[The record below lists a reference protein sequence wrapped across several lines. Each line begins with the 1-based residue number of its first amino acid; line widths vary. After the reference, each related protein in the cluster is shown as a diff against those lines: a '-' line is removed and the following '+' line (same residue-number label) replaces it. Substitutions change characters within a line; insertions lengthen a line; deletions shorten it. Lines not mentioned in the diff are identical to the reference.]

1 MQKIY
6 IFDAV
11 NYLFRSYYAIG
22 PMLNDKGQSTSA
34 LFGFI
39 RSVQKLIRDFA
50 PTHFV
55 CVFDGP
61 DNKKARQAVYAEY
74 KMHRK
79 GAPEDLFPQFEL
91 AYNYCALA
99 GIPTLC
105 IEGVEADDTMATIA
119 LWAEKKGS
127 KAYLCTADKDLM
139 QLVNDN
145 ILMLQVHKENLII
158 DAAKVEE
165 NFGVRPD
172 QMLDLL
178 AIMGDASDNIP
189 GLEGFG
195 PKTAA
200 SLLQEF
206 GTLDY
211 ILAHPEKV
219 KGEKKQETLRTQ
231 QKEALMSRELATLN
245 TRVEIP
251 HDEEYYRLK
260 ETEKQPLTDF
270 FQEMKFNSLIREMS
284 APKKEPAAP
293 AVEAPQIK
301 CKAALHRDPSEFVN
315 FGGPQS
321 GPDVINREEGDIAS
335 IPPTNDQSQM
345 GRYDGP
351 KNSQNLRDRDVDLE
365 KHDYHL
371 VDTEADLQKLFERLS
386 QEKEVGL
393 DTETT
398 DISPLLAHLVGIGF
412 AVEPGEAWYVPVN
425 GELGK
430 KRVIEA
436 LRHFFTNA
444 KCGFYGHNF
453 KYDYHILQN
462 IGLPVHKI
470 SFDTILASYLLEPQ
484 NRRHGLDDLTLDK
497 FKKVKIPLESLI
509 GKGKKEISMR
519 DVPIEKVKEYCC
531 EDIDYT
537 TRLKEIFQVELK
549 ERKLD
554 NLLYD
559 IELPL
564 LPILAEMERTGI
576 YLDVEELKLE
586 NERLTR
592 ELSQVKKLIF
602 EHSGEEF
609 NLNSPKQLS
618 EVLYQK
624 LGLKSSSASTSADVL
639 EEISDDHPIV
649 REILNYR
656 TLEKLRSTYAEAL
669 PHAVNPVTGRI
680 HCSFKQSV
688 AATGRLSC
696 QDPNLQ
702 NIPTH
707 SAIRGCFKPKEGFS
721 FLGADYSQIEL
732 RLLAHF
738 SQDPELTRAF
748 NTGRDI
754 HVHTASLIFSVP
766 ESEVTSHMRKAAKTV
781 NFGIVYG
788 QTAFGL
794 SKQLGIPVREA
805 AEFIKRYFERYPGV
819 QQYLEHCRAEVR
831 KVGYSITL
839 TGRKRPI
846 PEIHNKNPAIR
857 SAAERLAINTPL
869 QGTAADLIKI
879 AMIEIDRAIHE
890 RKLEGKMILQIHD
903 ELIFEIPDREI
914 PIFEKLVKE
923 KMEQVL
929 KLNVPIEVHMAVGK
943 NWAEC

>member
-1 MQKIY
+1 MEKIY

-105 IEGVEADDTMATIA
+105 IEGVEADDTMATVA
-119 LWAEKKGS
+119 VWAEKIGS
-127 KAYLCTADKDLM
+127 KAFLCTADKDLM

-200 SLLQEF
+200 SLLKEF

-245 TRVEIP
+245 THVEIP
-251 HDEEYYRLK
+251 HDEEFYRLK
-260 ETEKQPLTDF
+260 ETDKQPLTDF

-284 APKKEPAAP
+284 APKKEPAAL
-293 AVEAPQIK
+293 AVEPPQIK
-301 CKAALHRDPSEFVN
+301 CKAALH
-315 FGGPQS
+315 
-321 GPDVINREEGDIAS
+321 
-335 IPPTNDQSQM
+335 
-345 GRYDGP
+345 
-351 KNSQNLRDRDVDLE
+351 LE

-371 VDTEADLQKLFERLS
+371 VDNEADLQKLFERLS
-386 QEKEVGL
+386 KEKEVGV

-436 LRHFFTNA
+436 LRQFFTNA
-444 KCGFYGHNF
+444 KCGFFGHNF

-537 TRLKEIFQVELK
+537 TRLKEIFQAELK

-554 NLLYD
+554 RLLYD

-564 LPILAEMERTGI
+564 LPILAEMERVGI
-576 YLDVEELKLE
+576 YLDVEELKIE

-592 ELSQVKKLIF
+592 ELSQVKKAIF

-707 SAIRGCFKPKEGFS
+707 SAIRACFKPKEGFS

-738 SQDPELTRAF
+738 SQDPELTHAF
-748 NTGRDI
+748 NSGRDI

-766 ESEVTSHMRKAAKTV
+766 ESGVTSQMRKAAKTV

-788 QTAFGL
+788 QTPFGL

-805 AEFIKRYFERYPGV
+805 SEFIKKYFERYPGV

-846 PEIHNKNPAIR
+846 PEIHNKNPSIR

-879 AMIEIDRAIHE
+879 AMIEIDRTIRE

-903 ELIFEIPDREI
+903 ELIFEIPDSEI